1 MSAPVAVVTGA
12 ARGIGAAEARDLAG
26 RGYALVVND
35 VDAAGLAAADLGTGP
50 VVRVPGDV
58 GASGTAAELVG
69 AALER
74 FGRVDAVVSN
84 AGVLRDRMTFSMS
97 DDEWDEIVRINLRG
111 TFLLVREAGA
121 AWRARF
127 KQTGEPTGGRPVTT
141 SSRAALLANPGQ
153 ANYAAAKAGVATL
166 TQIAARELR
175 RYGVTCNAVAP
186 RAATR
191 LMTGAF
197 GEIDPEQ
204 ETRWAPE
211 HVAAFVGFLCSPAAH
226 DVTGQVFVVHGGEVA
241 LARPWQVGDPVTVH
255 GATDT
260 ALRDL
265 LDGAF
270 GDDPPGIPDFRIGE
284 DYPGGAR

>member
-35 VDAAGLAAADLGTGP
+35 VDAAVLAAADLGTGP

-127 KQTGEPTGGRPVTT
+127 KQTGEPTGGRLVTT

-204 ETRWAPE
+204 EKQWAPE